1 MNDPKSLGTY
11 NSNAPVAPGSNVAS
25 VVMPESN
32 VWYPP
37 LTNVVNVFVSPL
49 QFFLKTKSTLT
60 KSDLLPPIFFISPL
74 KTILPCASFFFCYIA
89 YKNTICR
96 VLFIVGPF
104 CRCVLRLS

>member
-74 KTILPCASFFFCYIA
+74 KTILPCASFFSVILPTRTQFGDYFLWLDLSA
-89 YKNTICR
+89 D
-96 VLFIVGPF
+96 VLF
-104 CRCVLRLS
+104 C